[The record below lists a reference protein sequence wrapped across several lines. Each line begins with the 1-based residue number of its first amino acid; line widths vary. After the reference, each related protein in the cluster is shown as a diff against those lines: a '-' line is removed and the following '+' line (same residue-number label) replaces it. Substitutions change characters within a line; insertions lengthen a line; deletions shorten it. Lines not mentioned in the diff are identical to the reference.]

1 MKSKSSLQDAIFKKM
16 SPDRKVEI
24 GSLLWRL
31 AKELVGT
38 KINYGPKR
46 SKTPTS

>member
-1 MKSKSSLQDAIFKKM
+1 MKSKSSLQDTIFQKM

-31 AKELVGT
+31 AKELVGR
-38 KINYGPKR
+38 KIGYEPRRPKA
-46 SKTPTS
+46 SSS